1 MTDKILL
8 TGATGFVGKQV
19 LKALQKTNSDITL
32 IVRSNWKEQI
42 ENQNCIN
49 SIVITKDIFLE
60 SINWWENVC
69 KSIDTIVH
77 LAWYVE
83 PGKYLQSD
91 KNTKCVLGTLNLAN
105 GAAISG
111 VSRIVGIG
119 TCFEYDLVGG
129 ILSINTPL
137 KPLTPYAIAK
147 VTLFE
152 KLTTLLMKQNI
163 EFAWCRLFYLYGEGE
178 DERRL
183 VPYIRSKLKSGLIA
197 ELSVGNQIRDFMDVE
212 EAGQMIVDI
221 AKSNLQGAVNVCS
234 EVPTTIRQLAEKI
247 ADEYGRRDLL
257 KFGARPNDIF
267 DPHCVVGIR

>member
-49 SIVITKDIFLE
+49 SIVITKDIFSE

>member
-49 SIVITKDIFLE
+49 SIVVTKDIFSE

>member
-49 SIVITKDIFLE
+49 SIVITKDIFSE

-163 EFAWCRLFYLYGEGE
+163 
-178 DERRL
+178 
-183 VPYIRSKLKSGLIA
+183 
-197 ELSVGNQIRDFMDVE
+197 
-212 EAGQMIVDI
+212 
-221 AKSNLQGAVNVCS
+221 
-234 EVPTTIRQLAEKI
+234 
-247 ADEYGRRDLL
+247 
-257 KFGARPNDIF
+257 
-267 DPHCVVGIR
+267 